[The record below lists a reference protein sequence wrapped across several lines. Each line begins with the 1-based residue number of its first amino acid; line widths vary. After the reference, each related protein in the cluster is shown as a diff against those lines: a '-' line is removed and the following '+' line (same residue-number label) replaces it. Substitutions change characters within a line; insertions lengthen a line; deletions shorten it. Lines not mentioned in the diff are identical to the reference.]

1 MVVRRKYK
9 SRVAPAVADEP
20 VAAAPASPVAPGAMN
35 RADGANPLQ
44 RAHEAL
50 QHAENLQRQRQHRQN
65 IGLAEPQRSEAELRA
80 IDQFVESI
88 PNLSD
93 HQRRFLRS
101 HPTLMTS
108 PYDQLMAHAITLAKH
123 AGIEPDTD
131 AMDRAILVG
140 VQRDLEHHRALS
152 ALTSSAARP
161 TPQNAAPHVGVDQ
174 HVADLNTEAAQHM
187 VGNQQP
193 APSAP
198 PLPKRR
204 SMPMSAPVSRDYV
217 SVSGRPALDNHLTAE
232 ERQIARNSFGDPHM
246 SDAEKELLYMR
257 NRNKYRAAKADG
269 SYSDQGRG

>member
-9 SRVAPAVADEP
+9 SRVAPTVADEP
-20 VAAAPASPVAPGAMN
+20 VAAAPAPPDAPGPATD
-35 RADGANPLQ
+35 ADDANPFQHALEAQ
-44 RAHEAL
+44 QHAEAL
-50 QHAENLQRQRQHRQN
+50 QHQHQHRQS
-65 IGLAEPQRSEAELRA
+65 IGLAEPARSEAELRA

-88 PNLSD
+88 PNISD

-152 ALTSSAARP
+152 ALTSSAGRP
-161 TPQNAAPHVGVDQ
+161 TPQNAALHEDIDQ
-174 HVADLNTEAAQHM
+174 HVTDLQAEAEQHM
-187 VGNQQP
+187 AEHRP

-217 SVSGRPALDNHLTAE
+217 SVSGRPRESNTLTAD
-232 ERQIARNSFGDPHM
+232 ERQIAHNSFSDPRM
-246 SDAEKELLYMR
+246 SNEQKEYLYLKNRQKLHRMR
-257 NRNKYRAAKADG
+257 DSG
-269 SYSDQGRG
+269 EYSEQGRG